1 MKGSPVRV
9 RASALKALLRGHFW
23 ELLSTFTRNE
33 KGSGWEPAPT
43 FYLSCRDFR
52 HLALVRLCP
61 ATSKRPPSRS
71 LESAPSNAS
80 VRLSLS
86 DGRPGTDGWASWR
99 GGRGGVL
106 RPLPPGPCGAPR
118 VEGRVS
124 CRPGPA
130 GLGATTA
137 SLPSSALIQKVPVG
151 PTDRE
156 ITSLRPIAIARAAAS
171 RARRIRAAIPTPLG
185 SSALEALD
193 DPTRR
198 FRPVHP
204 PRAPVRWTPSQGK
217 KTHCPERLTRDDE

>member
-61 ATSKRPPSRS
+61 TTSKRPPSTS
-71 LESAPSNAS
+71 LKSAPSNAS

-106 RPLPPGPCGAPR
+106 RPLPPGPFGAPR

-130 GLGATTA
+130 GLGAHHRKLA
-137 SLPSSALIQKVPVG
+137 V
-151 PTDRE
+151 
-156 ITSLRPIAIARAAAS
+156 LRPDSGRSPWGRRTARSPACDRSPSLAPQ
-171 RARRIRAAIPTPLG
+171 RA
-185 SSALEALD
+185 
-193 DPTRR
+193 
-198 FRPVHP
+198 
-204 PRAPVRWTPSQGK
+204 VRVESVPPSQ
-217 KTHCPERLTRDDE
+217 RLSGRLLSKL

>member
-33 KGSGWEPAPT
+33 KSSGWESAPT

-61 ATSKRPPSRS
+61 TTSKRPPSTS
-71 LESAPSNAS
+71 LKSAPSNAS

-106 RPLPPGPCGAPR
+106 RPLPPGPFGAPR
-118 VEGRVS
+118 VEGRMS

-130 GLGATTA
+130 GLGPTTA
-137 SLPSSALIQKVPVG
+137 SLPSSALIQKV
-151 PTDRE
+151 
-156 ITSLRPIAIARAAAS
+156 RPIAIARPVAS

-217 KTHCPERLTRDDE
+217 KRTAPSV

>member
-33 KGSGWEPAPT
+33 KGSGWESAPT
-43 FYLSCRDFR
+43 FYVSCRDFR

-61 ATSKRPPSRS
+61 TTSKRPPSTS
-71 LESAPSNAS
+71 LKSAPSNAS

-106 RPLPPGPCGAPR
+106 RPLPPGPFGAPR

-137 SLPSSALIQKVPVG
+137 SLPSSALIQEG
-151 PTDRE
+151 PRGADGPRDHQPATDRHRSRRSE
-156 ITSLRPIAIARAAAS
+156 PCASNPCRHPNASRVVCSRSFRRPHASISARAPAPS
-171 RARRIRAAIPTPLG
+171 AREVDTVAG
-185 SSALEALD
+185 EENAL
-193 DPTRR
+193 
-198 FRPVHP
+198 
-204 PRAPVRWTPSQGK
+204 PRASNP
-217 KTHCPERLTRDDE
+217 